1 MIYHVVT
8 KANWKNALQTAGPGG
23 QGFYEA
29 ESLAKEG
36 FIHTS
41 KAEQVAGVIERYY
54 KNQSNL
60 FLLHIDETK
69 LTASKFNRPKI
80 CGNSSFTEGASS
92 YFNGAVNFVSSIYNR
107 NKLL

>member
-8 KANWKNALQTAGPGG
+8 EANWQKALQ

-41 KAEQVAGVIERYY
+41 KAEQVAGVLERYY
-54 KNQSNL
+54 KGQSNL
-60 FLLHIDETK
+60 LLLHIDETR
-69 LTASKFNRPKI
+69 LTAPLKYELAPSVNDQFPHIFGKLNI
-80 CGNSSFTEGASS
+80 D
-92 YFNGAVNFVSSIYNR
+92 AVTRIEN
-107 NKLL
+107 L

>member
-8 KANWKNALQTAGPGG
+8 EANWQKAQQ

-41 KAEQVAGVIERYY
+41 KAEQVAGVLERYY
-54 KNQSNL
+54 KDQSNL
-60 FLLHIDETK
+60 LLLHIDETK
-69 LTASKFNRPKI
+69 LTAPLKYELAASVNEEFPHIFGRLNLDAVAKI
-80 CGNSSFTEGASS
+80 E
-92 YFNGAVNFVSSIYNR
+92 
-107 NKLL
+107 KL

>member
-8 KANWKNALQTAGPGG
+8 EANWQNALQ

-29 ESLAKEG
+29 ESLATEG

-41 KAEQVAGVIERYY
+41 KAEQVAGVLGRYY

-69 LTASKFNRPKI
+69 LTAPLKYEMAPSVNEEFPHIFGRLNLD
-80 CGNSSFTEGASS
+80 
-92 YFNGAVNFVSSIYNR
+92 AVV
-107 NKLL
+107 KVEKP